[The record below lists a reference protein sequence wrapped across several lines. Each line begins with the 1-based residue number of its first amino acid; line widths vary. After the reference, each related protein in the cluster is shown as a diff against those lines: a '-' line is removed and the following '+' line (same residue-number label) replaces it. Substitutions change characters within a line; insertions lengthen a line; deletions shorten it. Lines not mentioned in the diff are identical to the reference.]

1 MSKTRLDD
9 IDFSIVA
16 VLSENGRI
24 SNKDL
29 AFLVGLSASACLD
42 RVRRLERVG
51 VILGYRATISDHF
64 RPQQFEV
71 WASIVALDLAEQAQN
86 AFVALLRSTANI
98 RSAFQT
104 TGELDWL
111 VHFMSTDELAWRRFC
126 ANLSAL
132 GIGRERL
139 RFGVVARARSLV
151 ATNSPT
157 MPIVQRQHKG

>member
-9 IDFSIVA
+9 VDCSIVA

-29 AFLVGLSASACLD
+29 ASLVGLSASACLE

-51 VILGYRATISDHF
+51 VILGYRATISDQF

-71 WASIVALDLAEQAQN
+71 WASIIALDLAEQAQN
-86 AFVALLRSTANI
+86 AFVALLRSTADI

-111 VHFMSTDELAWRRFC
+111 VHFMSADELAWRRFC
-126 ANLSAL
+126 ASLSAL

-139 RFGVVARARSLV
+139 RFGVVTRACSIGG
-151 ATNSPT
+151 TNLPAL
-157 MPIVQRQHKG
+157 IVPRQHKG